1 MTFFLEFE
9 NPPELSSKR
18 IHAELQYSSF
28 TPMKRQCSEMISENS
43 DTIVNNAFEAAD
55 IQRNSL
61 SPIQLPQSQQTRM
74 IADKP
79 SVLSMTRL
87 QNEQVDTSKM
97 IGNTVCHFKPICSH
111 KNMSKQSSAYP
122 NCFYLSLWRWRS
134 SGFKSL
140 KTFLNG
146 TEENTLHLL
155 LFYSCLQDM
164 LKKYIFPLY
173 VFVYSNTTLY
183 VSKIQS
189 LLCNLCNLIV
199 CILFMFIYFVGDIK
213 IYKEFILIF
222 VLYAYSG
229 HMHYYIC
236 FSS

>member
-28 TPMKRQCSEMISENS
+28 PMKRQCSEMISENS

-164 LKKYIFPLY
+164 LKNIFFLYMSLYIQ
-173 VFVYSNTTLY
+173 
-183 VSKIQS
+183 I
-189 LLCNLCNLIV
+189 LLCTFPRYSLCCV
-199 CILFMFIYFVGDIK
+199 IYVI
-213 IYKEFILIF
+213 
-222 VLYAYSG
+222 
-229 HMHYYIC
+229 
-236 FSS
+236 

>member
-1 MTFFLEFE
+1 
-9 NPPELSSKR
+9 
-18 IHAELQYSSF
+18 
-28 TPMKRQCSEMISENS
+28 MKRQCSEMISENS
-43 DTIVNNAFEAAD
+43 DTIVNNVFEAAD

-111 KNMSKQSSAYP
+111 RKMSINP
-122 NCFYLSLWRWRS
+122 VHILTVFYLSSWRWRS

-140 KTFLNG
+140 KAFLNG
-146 TEENTLHLL
+146 TEENTLHIL

-164 LKKYIFPLY
+164 LKNIFFLF
-173 VFVYSNTTLY
+173 VFVYSNTT
-183 VSKIQS
+183 
-189 LLCNLCNLIV
+189 
-199 CILFMFIYFVGDIK
+199 
-213 IYKEFILIF
+213 
-222 VLYAYSG
+222 
-229 HMHYYIC
+229 
-236 FSS
+236 